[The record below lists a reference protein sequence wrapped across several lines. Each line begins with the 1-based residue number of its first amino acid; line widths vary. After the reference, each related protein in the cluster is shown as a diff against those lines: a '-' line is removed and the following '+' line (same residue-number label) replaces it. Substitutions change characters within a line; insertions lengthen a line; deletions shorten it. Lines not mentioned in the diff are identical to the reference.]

1 MITPEKPLLAEI
13 IGINQNTADTK
24 TFTVRFVDK
33 KQQKK
38 FFFAPG
44 KFMMVS
50 VFGFG
55 EVPISISSSPY
66 KTDSMQFTVVKVGTV
81 TEAMHGLKKGSLI
94 GLRGPFGNGF
104 PMQRFRKKN
113 ILFVSGGCGLAPLR
127 SVILAVQEKKKEYGK
142 VNVLFGCE
150 TPANILFPGDMKQWE
165 KEGFSVLSTVDE
177 PDKSWKGN
185 TGVVTKLF
193 SKIDLPPE
201 NTIALMC
208 GPPVMIHF
216 TLIELR
222 KKGFKDKQMYASLER
237 MMQCGVGYCSH
248 CNIGNKYTCID
259 GPVFNAADLE
269 KMPVKED

>member
-1 MITPEKPLLAEI
+1 MITPEKALLAKI
-13 IGINQNTADTK
+13 IGIRQDTADTK
-24 TFTVRFVDK
+24 TFTVKFVDK
-33 KQQKK
+33 KQQRK
-38 FFFAPG
+38 FFFTPG

-50 VFGFG
+50 IFGFG

-66 KTDSMQFTVVKVGTV
+66 KTGSLDLTVVKVGTV
-81 TEAMHGLKKGSLI
+81 TEAMHRLKKGDLI

-104 PMQRFRKKN
+104 PLQKFRKKN
-113 ILFVSGGCGLAPLR
+113 ILFISGGCGLAPLR
-127 SVILAVQEKKKEYGK
+127 SAILAVQEKKKEYGK
-142 VNVLFGCE
+142 IHVLFGCKS
-150 TPANILFPGDMKQWE
+150 PASILFPGNMKQWE

-177 PDKSWKGN
+177 PDKTWKGN
-185 TGVVTKLF
+185 TGVVTNLF
-193 SKIDLPPE
+193 NKIYLQPE

-208 GPPVMIHF
+208 GPPIMIHF

-222 KKGFKDKQMYASLER
+222 KKGFKNEQMYASLER

-248 CNIGNKYTCID
+248 CNIGNKYSCID